1 MENIYICK
9 KCFFKTNKISGWKR
23 HVQTSKHKRLHFM
36 CEKCS
41 KIFNNRQGLYRH
53 KKNKEKCISPTH
65 EKILKLEKEKKELEK
80 ELNIKNEIISN
91 LLKCREIYMKEKKK
105 NN

>member
-9 KCFFKTNKISGWKR
+9 KCFFKTNKISSWKR

-41 KIFNNRQGLYRH
+41 KIFNNRQALWRH